1 MARNLMACADPIMAE
16 KQAPFDI
23 EAQRPN
29 DFVQYQKEE
38 NQAAVLKQFKAC
50 RLGLPKSAIILR
62 LILLTTSKFMPLNAP
77 LSEQNFS
84 MI

>member
-1 MARNLMACADPIMAE
+1 MAE

-38 NQAAVLKQFKAC
+38 NQAAVLKQFNLTQNPKLSRGRKASFC
-50 RLGLPKSAIILR
+50 SKGL
-62 LILLTTSKFMPLNAP
+62 
-77 LSEQNFS
+77 
-84 MI
+84 

>member
-1 MARNLMACADPIMAE
+1 MAE

-38 NQAAVLKQFKAC
+38 NQVAVRKQLKAC
-50 RLGLPKSAIILR
+50 RLGLRNP
-62 LILLTTSKFMPLNAP
+62 PL
-77 LSEQNFS
+77 FCG
-84 MI
+84 

>member
-1 MARNLMACADPIMAE
+1 MAE

-38 NQAAVLKQFKAC
+38 KQAAVLKQLKAC
-50 RLGLPKSAIILR
+50 RLGLRNPP
-62 LILLTTSKFMPLNAP
+62 F
-77 LSEQNFS
+77 FCG
-84 MI
+84 

>member
-1 MARNLMACADPIMAE
+1 MARNLMACAGPIMAE

-38 NQAAVLKQFKAC
+38 NQADVLKQFNLTQNPKLSRGRKASFC
-50 RLGLPKSAIILR
+50 SKGL
-62 LILLTTSKFMPLNAP
+62 
-77 LSEQNFS
+77 
-84 MI
+84 